1 MKRIS
6 LIHVL
11 IFVMASYLNL
21 LAINDLSVREDV
33 SHPRV
38 EPGYIDEAVLV
49 IEPYGAYSEQSLYI
63 KYSDHGQFLGQ
74 NVEILHKFELPEQ
87 AVVNDLWLWIDD
99 IISKAI
105 IIQRWRAQEIYDS
118 ITSFKRDP
126 AFLKVI
132 DNQHDLCI
140 YPLKSGEFRKIKMNY
155 IVPTKFIGKAPY
167 VDLSYK
173 FLTSDNNLKTPLKI
187 MFRTS
192 EDMWGIPKIL
202 EFPEINVSYEIDT
215 LGKHYSVL
223 LIPDIKQASSLT
235 ISYNIEFID
244 GCHYNVNKGKCSY
257 YYTFGIYEN
266 EYFGAPFI
274 NQEPK
279 KTFIGLDLS
288 GFYGVEPETF
298 YNNFSNF
305 LPEYVNK
312 EDMVKIV
319 VAGEGIVDTIPK
331 NGWYKVEE
339 NTIQKILN
347 DLIDGK
353 VLTAKKEVQKPKI
366 LFADG
371 DDGGGWHFQG
381 IENLAEVVIKN
392 DRRGFYNN
400 RNDFINYDI
409 VTTNWNADENCTLK
423 ESEIDEVKE
432 KLDIFFENGGVLL
445 MTYGFGLS
453 VAYRYIDGLQKKDRI
468 NTNSGM
474 LHRNLGGN
482 IGHGF
487 PNSFHCVNYYH
498 PITHSDSEVKHEL
511 LTEDNEPIVISKKI
525 SNGLIIVS
533 TMWHMHDNEGM
544 KRALCTTLLNLQ
556 NQSKYKQLN
565 EVINHMFTTF
575 VNDTFTE
582 GLIMSNS
589 DYLVTNENVTGQ
601 FTPWTNDAIDDLP
614 IIKTVNLLSGEF
626 YIPPIFSCNGEDYYG
641 SGYCLKY
648 ISDLTGGLFLGRHI
662 ESWNYLT
669 YILALQP
676 QYQHEIFDIK
686 VFADGNQIP
695 DEAIPILPEAL
706 NYDRAKFFIG
716 KTPLAN
722 SITYSFKVKYQGIDS
737 IYTNATSL
745 SPDSL
750 QVTGNEIIQTM
761 YANELLKKM
770 FLETPLDTHAIVT
783 FAKEHRI
790 LCDFTAFIALEPSD
804 TAYYIKVTDDNPTE
818 IVTNDDNLSINIF
831 TFNKII
837 GDNNIKFLLKTGLSG
852 KIELKVFNVLGRVV
866 HSQTL
871 KAIAGHTQYFDCNE
885 VSFGKG
891 IYIVVVKFFPENN
904 SHSVKRRIEKFTLVK

>member
-1 MKRIS
+1 MNRIS
-6 LIHVL
+6 LTPVL
-11 IFVMASYLNL
+11 ITIMVLFFNL
-21 LAINDLSVREDV
+21 FAINDLSVREDV

-63 KYSDHGQFLGQ
+63 KYSDHGQFLGKK
-74 NVEILHKFELPEQ
+74 VEILHKFELPEK
-87 AVVNDLWLWIDD
+87 AVVNDLWLWIDT

-132 DNQHDLCI
+132 DNQYDLCI

-173 FLTSDNNLKTPLKI
+173 FLHCDNNSKTPLKI
-187 MFRTS
+187 MFHTS
-192 EDMWGIPKIL
+192 EGMWGTPKIL
-202 EFPEINVSYEIDT
+202 EFPGINVSYETDT

-223 LIPDIKQASSLT
+223 LIPDIKEAGSLT
-235 ISYNIEFID
+235 LSYDISFLNGRY
-244 GCHYNVNKGKCSY
+244 YNVNKGICSY

-266 EYFGAPFI
+266 EYFGVQFN
-274 NQEPK
+274 NQGPK
-279 KTFIGLDLS
+279 KTLIGLDLS
-288 GFYGVEPETF
+288 GFYGVEPEAF
-298 YNNFSNF
+298 YNNFSKF

-312 EDMVKIV
+312 KDTVKIV

-331 NGWYKVEE
+331 KGWYKVEE
-339 NTIQKILN
+339 NTVQKILN

-353 VLTAKKEVQKPKI
+353 VLNAKKEVQKPKI

-371 DDGGGWHFQG
+371 DDGGGWNFQG
-381 IENLAEVVIKN
+381 IEKLADITIDNHLMNAVPVLN
-392 DRRGFYNN
+392 
-400 RNDFINYDI
+400 NYDI
-409 VTTNWNADENCTLK
+409 VASYWHGLRDKVSVEDLNILKEALDQFFEKGGLFLTFFTYNRDNNHIARNYFQGLVKPDGFTPTTLTRNQSGQIGYGFPSSFYYHNSSLLVNNDNAAINELVDENGQP
-423 ESEIDEVKE
+423 V
-432 KLDIFFENGGVLL
+432 
-445 MTYGFGLS
+445 
-453 VAYRYIDGLQKKDRI
+453 
-468 NTNSGM
+468 
-474 LHRNLGGN
+474 
-482 IGHGF
+482 
-487 PNSFHCVNYYH
+487 
-498 PITHSDSEVKHEL
+498 
-511 LTEDNEPIVISKKI
+511 VISKRVG
-525 SNGLIIVS
+525 NGLFIL
-533 TMWHMHDNEGM
+533 TGMWHMHDNEGM

-556 NQSKYKQLN
+556 NQSENRQLN
-565 EVINHMFTTF
+565 EVLNHLIKTY
-575 VNDTFTE
+575 VDESFTE

-589 DYLVTNENVTGQ
+589 DYLVTDKNVMDQFLPWNNEVLESL
-601 FTPWTNDAIDDLP
+601 AA
-614 IIKTVNLLSGEF
+614 IKTINLLSGEE
-626 YIPPIFSCNGEDYYG
+626 YIPPVFSNNGEDYYG

-648 ISDLTGGLFLGRHI
+648 ISDLTGGLYFERHI
-662 ESWNYLT
+662 ESWNYIN

-686 VFADGNQIP
+686 ISADGSLVP

-722 SITYSFKVKYQGIDS
+722 SITFSLKVKYQGIDS
-737 IYTNATSL
+737 LYTNTTTL

-750 QVTGNEIIQTM
+750 QLTGNEIIQTM

-770 FLETPLDTHAIVT
+770 FLQTPLDTHAIVN
-783 FAKEHRI
+783 FSKQHRI
-790 LCDFTAFIALEPSD
+790 LNDFTAFIALEPSD
-804 TAYYIKVTDDNPTE
+804 TAYVIKVTDDNPTE
-818 IVTNDDNLSINIF
+818 VVKHEDNPSSNIF

-837 GDNNIKFLLKTGLSG
+837 GNNNIKFLIKTGLSG
-852 KIELKVFNVLGRVV
+852 KIELNVFNVLGRIV

-871 KAIAGHTQYFDCNE
+871 KATAGQMQYFFCNNL
-885 VSFGKG
+885 SLGKG
-891 IYIVVVKFFPENN
+891 VYIVVVNFIPDHNKN
-904 SHSVKRRIEKFTLVK
+904 HYAVKRKIDRFTIIK